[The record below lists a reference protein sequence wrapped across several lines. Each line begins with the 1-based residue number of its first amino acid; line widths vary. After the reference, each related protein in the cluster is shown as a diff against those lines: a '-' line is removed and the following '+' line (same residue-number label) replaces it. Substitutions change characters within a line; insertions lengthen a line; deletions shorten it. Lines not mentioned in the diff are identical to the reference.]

1 MNDILKGEMEAK
13 NKFFIGLTEIIR
25 EKFWKFES
33 SSNLDEN
40 NFEIKQFLILGK
52 ERKQKQTNDNGQ

>member
-1 MNDILKGEMEAK
+1 MEAK